1 MDYVNRGSSFIVGLL
16 PEVAVTMPWPTAL
29 EVLRGR
35 FGSSVDTALGPEATD
50 PETDPGNLAPE
61 LRGPCADR
69 TDPGWIKRSN
79 IVGVNVRTIGSYAEV
94 IKYALTL
101 PAAFDAVHLLPIW
114 EPGVVKS
121 LYGPSGWGLNLEF
134 ASAELREHHPHLDT
148 VERQLRAMVNL
159 LHVMGKAVGMD
170 VIPHTDRFSEM
181 VLAQPSLFEWMRVL
195 DGEIV
200 EHPSDLYEEVETVL
214 FDWVVEAGPADPT
227 ISLCEIA
234 EVFFSDD
241 FGEPNRLRT
250 LFGDPADWSARID
263 RRLEAIRL
271 LRSHG
276 YEPVPATMGVPFRGL
291 RVDPDRALVDE
302 MGLVWHDYL
311 MTDPHPQSRVFNPLA
326 RFQLYGRRNDNM
338 DWEID
343 FDDPHRPAW
352 DYVCDHYARVQ
363 RVAGFDFMRGD
374 MSHVQMRPDGVP
386 ADSPGGHYDILR
398 TVKDHI
404 RTHNN
409 APAFAYFAETFLPPR
424 DVFAYGEE
432 MDHLEAS
439 HADATLGDLQST
451 VVGSNE
457 FLRRF
462 RRYLDDLATR
472 HTALAFG
479 VMTADKD
486 DPRFDEF
493 YRAGNEVRYFTAL
506 FLPDMPSYT
515 GLGFETRDTRWEPA
529 ANEHYTKLFVF
540 REDGDSNVYPSK
552 ARHGDR
558 YIWGKNVELFER
570 LTAIRQSAEE
580 LLDEIADT
588 DTRWLLPPDATT
600 LRGTAV
606 WTQHGGARFVFCA
619 NYDIEADSGY
629 FGIPGLSP
637 DAVLEFVM
645 STEGT
650 LPEADRTLV
659 HNGYHHRIENLG
671 PGEGRIYRTAPIGAP
686 SK

>member
-1 MDYVNRGSSFIVGLL
+1 
-16 PEVAVTMPWPTAL
+16 
-29 EVLRGR
+29 
-35 FGSSVDTALGPEATD
+35 
-50 PETDPGNLAPE
+50 
-61 LRGPCADR
+61 
-69 TDPGWIKRSN
+69 
-79 IVGVNVRTIGSYAEV
+79 
-94 IKYALTL
+94 
-101 PAAFDAVHLLPIW
+101 
-114 EPGVVKS
+114 
-121 LYGPSGWGLNLEF
+121 
-134 ASAELREHHPHLDT
+134 
-148 VERQLRAMVNL
+148 
-159 LHVMGKAVGMD
+159 
-170 VIPHTDRFSEM
+170 
-181 VLAQPSLFEWMRVL
+181 
-195 DGEIV
+195 
-200 EHPSDLYEEVETVL
+200 
-214 FDWVVEAGPADPT
+214 
-227 ISLCEIA
+227 
-234 EVFFSDD
+234 
-241 FGEPNRLRT
+241 
-250 LFGDPADWSARID
+250 
-263 RRLEAIRL
+263 
-271 LRSHG
+271 
-276 YEPVPATMGVPFRGL
+276 
-291 RVDPDRALVDE
+291 
-302 MGLVWHDYL
+302 
-311 MTDPHPQSRVFNPLA
+311 
-326 RFQLYGRRNDNM
+326 
-338 DWEID
+338 
-343 FDDPHRPAW
+343 
-352 DYVCDHYARVQ
+352 
-363 RVAGFDFMRGD
+363 MRGD

-409 APAFAYFAETFLPPR
+409 APAFAYLAETFLPPR